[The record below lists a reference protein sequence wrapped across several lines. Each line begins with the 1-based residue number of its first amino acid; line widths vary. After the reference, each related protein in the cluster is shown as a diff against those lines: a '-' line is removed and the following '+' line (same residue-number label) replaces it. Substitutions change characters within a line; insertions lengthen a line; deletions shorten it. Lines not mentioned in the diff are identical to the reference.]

1 MYYLCKL
8 KFYDTKQ
15 DDKMSK
21 NYKVEFY
28 EPITAANCTHPAQIG
43 ESEFYFGSLAAI
55 YDTFN
60 PEQIGC
66 KASNLWNVGVARGVE
81 YTGAKCRIKS
91 IKVYH
96 KRTERGKRK

>member
-1 MYYLCKL
+1 
-8 KFYDTKQ
+8 
-15 DDKMSK
+15 MSK
-21 NYKVEFY
+21 NYKLEFH
-28 EPITAANCTHPAQIG
+28 EPITAANCKHPAQIG

-55 YDTFN
+55 YDTFTDN
-60 PEQIGC
+60 DIGC
-66 KASNLWNVGVARGVE
+66 KVRNLWNVGVARGVE